1 MNHEAAEH
9 ISTREQLLAGVAW
22 LYYEQGLTQA
32 EIGARLGLSRI
43 TVNRLLKE
51 ARQSGI
57 VEIRIR
63 PVSFDLPLVEAM
75 GQSFLPEDTVLEPPV
90 EENRSQPAGAYA
102 PPAVMRKAGD
112 VRDEILEIMRELYE
126 RGWIT
131 ATGGNIS
138 ARVEGKPDEV
148 WITPSAIFKGGL
160 RPEMMVRIDLN
171 GNPLG
176 ESDYSA
182 SSERR
187 VHCAIYRA
195 RPDVQAVVHT
205 HAPYATLLAL
215 TGTPFQP
222 LSTESAFIGEI
233 PLVPFIMPGTNELG
247 DAAASAMGKSGI
259 AVLMQNHG
267 LVVAGSSLRRA
278 ADMTEVIETTAHKLI
293 TCRLM
298 GVQPAALPEEAV
310 KTLREMGSMLA

>member
-1 MNHEAAEH
+1 MNHDSLEQ
-9 ISTREQLLAGVAW
+9 ISTREQLLAWVAW
-22 LYYEQGLTQA
+22 LYYEQGLTQT
-32 EIGARLGLSRI
+32 EIGKRLGLSRI
-43 TVNRLLKE
+43 AVNRLLKE

-57 VEIRIR
+57 VEIRVR
-63 PVSFDLPLVEAM
+63 PVSFDSPLAEMLLGRFSLQDAW
-75 GQSFLPEDTVLEPPV
+75 LAPAV
-90 EENRSQPAGAYA
+90 EENGGKGAAYA
-102 PPAVMRKAGD
+102 APAVMRKAGD

-126 RGWIT
+126 RGWVT

-138 ARVEGKPDEV
+138 ARVEGKPEEV
-148 WITPSAIFKGGL
+148 WITPSAIFKGDL

-171 GNPLG
+171 GTPLG

-187 VHCAIYRA
+187 MHCAIYRA

-215 TGTPFQP
+215 TGTSFQP

-233 PLVPFIMPGTNELG
+233 PVVPFIMPGTNELG
-247 DAAASAMGKSGI
+247 IAVASAIGKSGI

-298 GVQPAALPEEAV
+298 GVQPAVLPEEV
-310 KTLREMGSMLA
+310 IKTLREMGSMLA